1 MDIIKNVHDKCFKEI
16 MGDVKTA
23 KSFLEN
29 YLPAEII
36 NLVDL
41 EKLKPE
47 KDSFIEKELKDIYSD
62 LLFNTKINNKD
73 GYLYF
78 LFEHKSYIDK
88 RVGVQLLKYIISIW
102 EQKTNKEKG
111 KKLPVVIPI
120 VIYQGKSEWN
130 KGFTLSSQIEGYED
144 LPDNIKRYVPDFLYN
159 LYDFSK
165 PGKEE
170 IRGTLEL
177 IIYLKLIKIIFI
189 EGHEEFLEEIK
200 GITRLYE
207 KLNILKK
214 RDFFEKLMMY
224 ILSAREDVN
233 EDDIK
238 RVVEEVS
245 KEGSEVVMTA
255 AERLINEGVQKG
267 KQEGIQEE
275 KIKTAKNMIK
285 IGMDDDQIKEVTG
298 LLIKEIKKLRVSKI

>member
-1 MDIIKNVHDKCFKEI
+1 V
-16 MGDVKTA
+16 
-23 KSFLEN
+23 L
-29 YLPAEII
+29 
-36 NLVDL
+36 
-41 EKLKPE
+41 LKQ
-47 KDSFIEKELKDIYSD
+47 LKDIYSD

-200 GITRLYE
+200 GIARLYE

-255 AERLINEGVQKG
+255 AERLINEGIQKGMQKG